1 MLKVT
6 EGEGKFKEDICLKT
20 TIENRITTTPKNTMI
35 LLNVL
40 YNALTETGTLWET
53 VHTMKINRH
62 SNEPQLCNE
71 QVHIPIWIKQ
81 ASQQFQS

>member
-1 MLKVT
+1 MILKVT

-40 YNALTETGTLWET
+40 YNALTETGTL
-53 VHTMKINRH
+53 
-62 SNEPQLCNE
+62 
-71 QVHIPIWIKQ
+71 
-81 ASQQFQS
+81 